1 MNKSELISA
10 ISKAR
15 AEWEAV
21 ISPLDDDKILQ
32 AKTQGDWSLKDVIA
46 HLTWHEKEM
55 LGLIR
60 AHALVGSE
68 LWNLSLHQRNNLI
81 YLENK
86 DRPLEELRAEVR
98 GVFTDLLQALETL
111 SDVDLNDPGNS
122 LECLQTGNPGS

>member
-68 LWNLSLHQRNNLI
+68 LW
-81 YLENK
+81 
-86 DRPLEELRAEVR
+86 DPVPAPAE
-98 GVFTDLLQALETL
+98 
-111 SDVDLNDPGNS
+111 
-122 LECLQTGNPGS
+122 